1 MEPHLALNKLQ
12 LVELPKL
19 PNSNNEPN
27 HLKNAAMLSG
37 IAFQMGA
44 IIYLAHKGGVW
55 LDGYFN
61 INNEIFTII
70 ATLSG
75 VAISIFAV
83 VTQLKKIKF

>member
-1 MEPHLALNKLQ
+1 MVPYLVLNKLQ

-19 PNSNNEPN
+19 PNNNKPN
-27 HLKNAAMLSG
+27 HLKNAVILSG

-55 LDGYFN
+55 LDGYYS
-61 INNEIFTII
+61 IKNEIFTII

>member
-1 MEPHLALNKLQ
+1 M
-12 LVELPKL
+12 ELPKL
-19 PNSNNEPN
+19 PNKNKPN

-44 IIYLAHKGGVW
+44 IIYLAHKAGVW
-55 LDGYFN
+55 LDAHYN
-61 INNEIFTII
+61 INNEIFTVI